1 MVKTS
6 MLLFV
11 VMLLSAFDVNGVD
24 VASRNFSKA
33 AESMTLKTI
42 IPYRG

>member
-1 MVKTS
+1 MVKKI

-11 VMLLSAFDVNGVD
+11 VMLLAACDVNDAD

-33 AESMTLKTI
+33 ADSMTLKTI